1 VLKYREGETMK
12 RELIKSS
19 YPFGIIEY
27 QKYLEYIHQKGPKKY
42 KDMKS
47 LIVFIYPFSNTLVK
61 GKYLPAK
68 FAYGKD
74 YHQEVKELIE
84 DAIEDLKLTNYEI
97 KVDVSSLKEK
107 TCAYLAGLGL
117 IGKNSLLIN
126 EKYGSYIA
134 IGIVI
139 TDEVFNEYDRPIEG
153 DYCKDCN
160 RCIKACPNKALSSD
174 GLDKKKCLSYLN
186 QSKSTDY
193 LFFDKMKYL
202 YGCDI
207 CQDVCPYN
215 KIKDYGLESF
225 LIDEEAYLSLEELK
239 SMDEKEYLEKYQ
251 DKTFNWIG
259 YLPMVRNL
267 LVLKVNNKDITKKEL
282 EFFQEKHKSEKWF
295 YDHIEYLK
303 EKLDE

>member
-1 VLKYREGETMK
+1 MLKYREGEAMK

-27 QKYLEYIHQKGPKKY
+27 QKYLEYINQKGPKKY

-84 DAIEDLKLTNYEI
+84 DAIKDLKLTNYEI

-126 EKYGSYIA
+126 EK
-134 IGIVI
+134 
-139 TDEVFNEYDRPIEG
+139 
-153 DYCKDCN
+153 
-160 RCIKACPNKALSSD
+160 
-174 GLDKKKCLSYLN
+174 
-186 QSKSTDY
+186 
-193 LFFDKMKYL
+193 
-202 YGCDI
+202 
-207 CQDVCPYN
+207 
-215 KIKDYGLESF
+215 
-225 LIDEEAYLSLEELK
+225 
-239 SMDEKEYLEKYQ
+239 
-251 DKTFNWIG
+251 
-259 YLPMVRNL
+259 
-267 LVLKVNNKDITKKEL
+267 
-282 EFFQEKHKSEKWF
+282 
-295 YDHIEYLK
+295 
-303 EKLDE
+303 

>member
-1 VLKYREGETMK
+1 MK
-12 RELIKSS
+12 RKLIKSN

-27 QKYLEYIHQKGPKKY
+27 QKYLEYIGQKGPKKY
-42 KDMKS
+42 KEMKS
-47 LIVFIYPFSNTLVK
+47 LIVFIYPFSNTKIK

-74 YHQEVKELIE
+74 YHKEVKSLIE
-84 DAIEDLKLTNYEI
+84 EAIKDLKLTNYEI

-117 IGKNSLLIN
+117 IGSNSLLIN
-126 EKYGSYIA
+126 EKYGSYLA

-139 TDEVFNEYDRPIEG
+139 TDQEFNEYDEPIED

-160 RCIKACPNKALSSD
+160 RCIKACPNQALSDNS
-174 GLDKKKCLSYLN
+174 LDKGKCLSYLN

-193 LFFDKMKYL
+193 PLFDKMKYL

-215 KIKDYGLESF
+215 KIEDYGLASF
-225 LIDEEAYLSLEELK
+225 LIDDEAYLDLSELRSLSEE
-239 SMDEKEYLEKYQ
+239 EYLKKYQ

-267 LVLKVNNKDITKKEL
+267 LVLKVNNKDITLEEL
-282 EFFQEKHKSEKWF
+282 KYFQEKHKVEKWF
-295 YDHIEYLK
+295 YNHIEYLK